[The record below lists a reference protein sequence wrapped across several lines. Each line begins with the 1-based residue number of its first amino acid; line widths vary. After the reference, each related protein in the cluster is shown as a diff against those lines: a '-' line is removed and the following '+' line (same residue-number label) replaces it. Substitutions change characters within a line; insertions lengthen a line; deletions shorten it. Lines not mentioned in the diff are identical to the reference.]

1 MSLYGNQSTAR
12 WIAIAG
18 VIFGLSA
25 CAACFIVVLLLN
37 TAYGGQTVALRN
49 PFAAP
54 TPAPVVSDSGSNIN
68 SNAGSTD
75 GGAPSAAG
83 NPSGGSVGTTGG
95 GASPSGG
102 SSSGGSASSAPV
114 VTGSTEAYIPTLSGY
129 ATADASTIQGAFD
142 LIAST
147 GGFSSQAADDPNT
160 FSAQSL
166 SLGAIA
172 TSILVSRVDEFIA
185 CYRDVG
191 AVEARVY
198 IRSDLA
204 AIANGDVP
212 PLGAVA
218 VINQDRLRDNLVACA
233 VTPNDPNSFSAQAA
247 QPCGDFG
254 NFSDGGTSFTY
265 LYAGTDTQFCDAI
278 AAYYNQF

>member
-1 MSLYGNQSTAR
+1 MSLYGNKNTAR
-12 WIAIAG
+12 WLAIVG
-18 VIFGLSA
+18 VVVSLSA
-25 CAACFIVVLLLN
+25 CAACLLVLLVLN

-54 TPAPVVSDSGSNIN
+54 IVPDNGNSGNSGST
-68 SNAGSTD
+68 G
-75 GGAPSAAG
+75 GGAPSAAASPG
-83 NPSGGSVGTTGG
+83 GGVSGTTDNGTSPGTSGSSGGSV
-95 GASPSGG
+95 
-102 SSSGGSASSAPV
+102 SSAPGAA
-114 VTGSTEAYIPTLSGY
+114 GSSTAAYIPTLSGY
-129 ATADASTIQGAFD
+129 ATANASTIQGAFD

-147 GGFSSQAADDPNT
+147 NGFASQSADDPNS

-172 TSILVSRVDEFIA
+172 TSLIVSRVDEFIA

-191 AVEARVY
+191 AVEAQVY
-198 IRSDLA
+198 IRNDLA
-204 AIANGDVP
+204 AIAAGEVP

-233 VTPNDPNSFSAQAA
+233 VSPNDPNSFSAQAA

-254 NFSDGGTSFTY
+254 QFSAAGDTFTY

-278 AAYYNQF
+278 ETYYNQF